1 MPTVWY
7 PLLKKFLIKLLAWKC
22 MYRVMVGKCDGKRS
36 LRRPRSKW
44 KEKY

>member
-1 MPTVWY
+1 
-7 PLLKKFLIKLLAWKC
+7 

-44 KEKY
+44 KEKIFKKMFKKGDGCAQGYGGKM